1 MQRSTSFLLIGLF
14 LALTV
19 LAPAAAQ
26 GDMASAGDAACS
38 SWQATYFDDT
48 RGYAAAP
55 VVERQDAR
63 IDFDWGYGAPAAG
76 MSANHFSVRWQCTRH
91 FEAGTYRFTTTSDDG
106 LRLYVD
112 GQPVV
117 DAWFDH
123 PARTFTSE
131 IALAEGTH
139 EVVVTYYENTGVAV
153 AKASWARASI
163 PPGEWHAEYFDNRWL
178 GGAPVLTRSDKFI
191 DFDWGYGS
199 PDPTIPSNDFG
210 VSWTRTVDFE
220 PGLYRFT
227 TTTDDGVRLWAG
239 EHMVIDQWR
248 DQWAQSHSGTAYLSG
263 ETVVHM
269 ETYEHTGVAVARLR
283 WTRVDDAPPGEVIV
297 DNGDPGFEKGGAAT
311 AWRAAAGGYG
321 GDLLWTWNNR
331 RVRSGYN
338 WARWYPDLA
347 PGRYE
352 ILVHVPEG
360 YSTTAQARY
369 WVSHRN
375 GYSLRR
381 VDQSA
386 NGGRWVSLG
395 TYGFRGSRQD
405 YVSLADVTFEPYLSR
420 LIAFDAVKW
429 VAR

>member
-1 MQRSTSFLLIGLF
+1 
-14 LALTV
+14 
-19 LAPAAAQ
+19 
-26 GDMASAGDAACS
+26 
-38 SWQATYFDDT
+38 
-48 RGYAAAP
+48 
-55 VVERQDAR
+55 
-63 IDFDWGYGAPAAG
+63 
-76 MSANHFSVRWQCTRH
+76 
-91 FEAGTYRFTTTSDDG
+91 
-106 LRLYVD
+106 
-112 GQPVV
+112 
-117 DAWFDH
+117 
-123 PARTFTSE
+123 
-131 IALAEGTH
+131 
-139 EVVVTYYENTGVAV
+139 
-153 AKASWARASI
+153 
-163 PPGEWHAEYFDNRWL
+163 
-178 GGAPVLTRSDKFI
+178 
-191 DFDWGYGS
+191 
-199 PDPTIPSNDFG
+199 
-210 VSWTRTVDFE
+210 
-220 PGLYRFT
+220 
-227 TTTDDGVRLWAG
+227 
-239 EHMVIDQWR
+239 
-248 DQWAQSHSGTAYLSG
+248 
-263 ETVVHM
+263 
-269 ETYEHTGVAVARLR
+269 VARLR